1 VGRDPSRTLTLVCSI
16 TELIDPS
23 TIRNMNPGAVAL
35 RFGLP
40 IVVFLAVL
48 LAPNPDGLTDQGQ
61 RALAVMAAAVVL
73 WAMETLHIA
82 VTGMVGIVAL
92 ILVKGVDDASVALY
106 GFSQP
111 VTYFL
116 VGILTLGLA
125 VHRSGLA
132 ERMSVYLIRFAKG
145 NPKLLYVQML
155 AAFAGLTFA
164 LPSASTRGAI
174 MVHVYEQ
181 VMERWG
187 VHKTDPL
194 NKAVMMAMGGLNRLG
209 STALLAGGI
218 TPVVASALIADFGG
232 VSDFSWTRWFILMAV
247 PFYLILIFGGIL
259 VYFMFRSGFTLPE
272 GANTAVVEPGPIQ
285 GKEIRAGLIALG
297 TALLWF
303 TDFAH
308 GLPPVVPALIAMT
321 VILLPGIGL
330 LTWREFETNMG
341 WTNFFV
347 IASSLSL
354 ANALIVSGAAAWFA
368 HTLVGSVEGLR
379 DHPTLIL
386 LAMSGA
392 AALVRVVMPNISGYL
407 SFIIPVAMSTGAALG
422 LNPVVCGL
430 AVVVVGDS
438 VVYYPASATASVFI
452 YQRAEIRAAD
462 VVKMGIAMTGIAIGV
477 LFIIVLP
484 YWSLVGESL
493 TP

>member
-1 VGRDPSRTLTLVCSI
+1 MIDLT
-16 TELIDPS
+16 
-23 TIRNMNPGAVAL
+23 TIRNIKPGSLAV
-35 RFGLP
+35 RYGLP
-40 IVVFLAVL
+40 AAVFLGVI
-48 LAPNPDGLTDQGQ
+48 LAPNPEGLTEQGQ
-61 RALAVMAAAVVL
+61 RALAVMAVAVVL
-73 WAMETLHIA
+73 WATETLHIA
-82 VTGMVGIVAL
+82 VTGMVAIVAL
-92 ILVKGVDDASVALY
+92 VLVDAVDDVSVALY

-116 VGILTLGLA
+116 LGILTLGMA
-125 VHRSGLA
+125 VHQSGLA
-132 ERMSVYLIRFAKG
+132 QRLAAHLIRLAGG

-155 AAFAGLTFA
+155 VAFAGLTFA

-174 MVHVYEQ
+174 MVHIYEQ
-181 VMERWG
+181 VMEHWG
-187 VHKTDPL
+187 VEKTAPL
-194 NKAVMMAMGGLNRLG
+194 NKAIMMALGGLNRLG

-218 TPVVASALIADFGG
+218 TPVVASALIADFGAIN
-232 VSDFSWTRWFILMAV
+232 DFSWTGWFILMAV
-247 PFYLILIFGGIL
+247 PFYLILIFGGFF
-259 VYFMFRSGFTLPE
+259 VYLMYRSGFTLPE
-272 GANTAVVEPGPIQ
+272 KVGGMDLATGTIQ
-285 GKEIRAGLIALG
+285 SREIKAGVIALG

-308 GLPPVVPALIAMT
+308 GLSPAVPALIAMT
-321 VILLPGIGL
+321 VILLPGVGL
-330 LTWREFETNMG
+330 VNWRDFETNMG

-354 ANALIVSGAAAWFA
+354 ANALIISGAAEWFA
-368 HTLVGSVEGLR
+368 DTLVGSVGGLQG
-379 DHPTLIL
+379 HHTLIL

-392 AALVRVVMPNISGYL
+392 AAATRVVMPNISGYL
-407 SFIIPVAMSTGAALG
+407 AFIIPVAMSTGSALG

-452 YQRAEIRAAD
+452 YQRAQIRALE
-462 VVKMGIAMTGIAIGV
+462 VVKMGIVMTVIAVAV
-477 LFIIVLP
+477 LFTIVLP

>member
-1 VGRDPSRTLTLVCSI
+1 
-16 TELIDPS
+16 
-23 TIRNMNPGAVAL
+23 MAF

-40 IVVFLAVL
+40 VAVFLAVL

-61 RALAVMAAAVVL
+61 RALAVMAMAVVL
-73 WAMETLHIA
+73 WATETLHIA
-82 VTGMVGIVAL
+82 VTGMVGILAL
-92 ILVKGVDDASVALY
+92 MLVKAVDDIDVALY

-116 VGILTLGLA
+116 LGILTLGLA

-132 ERMSVYLIRFAKG
+132 ERLAVYLIRFAG
-145 NPKLLYVQML
+145 GSPKLLYVQML

-181 VMERWG
+181 VMEHWG
-187 VHKTDPL
+187 VEKTAPL
-194 NKAVMMAMGGLNRLG
+194 NRAIMLAMGGLNRLG

-218 TPVVASALIADFGG
+218 TPVVASGLIANFAGID
-232 VSDFSWTRWFILMAV
+232 DFSWTRWFILMAV
-247 PFYLILIFGGIL
+247 PFYLILIFGGL
-259 VYFMFRSGFTLPE
+259 FVFLTYRSGFTLPDGLE
-272 GANTAVVEPGPIQ
+272 AVELKAGPIQ
-285 GKEIRAGLIALG
+285 AKEIKAGLIALG

-321 VILLPGIGL
+321 VILLPGVGL
-330 LTWREFETNMG
+330 LTWREFESNIG

-368 HTLVGSVEGLR
+368 DTLVGSVEGLR

-452 YQRAEIRAAD
+452 YQRAEIRAQE
-462 VVKMGIAMTGIAIGV
+462 VLRMGIVMTAIAIGV
-477 LFIIVLP
+477 LFLIVLP
-484 YWSLVGESL
+484 YWAMVGESL
-493 TP
+493 TS